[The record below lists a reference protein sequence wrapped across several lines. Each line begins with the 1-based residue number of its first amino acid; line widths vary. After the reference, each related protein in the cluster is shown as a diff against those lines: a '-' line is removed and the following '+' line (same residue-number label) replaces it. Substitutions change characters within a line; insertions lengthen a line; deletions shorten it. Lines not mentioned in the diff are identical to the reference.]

1 MIRNQTQILIL
12 SSVAALLGI
21 GLAKIDTSV
30 KWDDTAV
37 MAFSI
42 LLIAALCSF
51 IRPNQAWLW
60 ALLIGLPT
68 ALLNILLTA
77 NYGAL
82 LALVFSFVGAY
93 ASFFVR
99 RIL

>member
-1 MIRNQTQILIL
+1 MRRNQTQILIL

-21 GLAKIDTSV
+21 GLAKIDTSA

-37 MAFSI
+37 MAFAI
-42 LLIAALCSF
+42 LLIAALFSL
-51 IRPNQAWLW
+51 IRPNKAWLW

-68 ALLNILLTA
+68 ALLNIMLTA

-82 LALVFSFVGAY
+82 LALVFSFAGSY

-99 RIL
+99 RFL